1 MIGPL
6 LGKERELTL
15 MAVLVSFVMLDPVP
29 GVAGDQAAR
38 GTQMH
43 AQGVLCTKSVGKSR
57 AEGEETTNR
66 HPIGSPDEGKVLYL
80 DRQKASI
87 YSISRAPPCLCKA
100 RSSPGRI

>member
-38 GTQMH
+38 GAQMH
-43 AQGVLCTKSVGKSR
+43 AQGVLCTKKQPTR
-57 AEGEETTNR
+57 IQLAAQM
-66 HPIGSPDEGKVLYL
+66 KVRY
-80 DRQKASI
+80 
-87 YSISRAPPCLCKA
+87 CT
-100 RSSPGRI
+100 